1 MVEEAVKVKVKVTM
15 VEADGPELAEVEGGV
30 EGRVNGEVKVERG
43 VEVEGGAE
51 FEGGVEVEV
60 EGGAEV
66 EGGVE
71 DNRWIKV
78 VLVVTVTFST
88 AGKATQELM

>member
-1 MVEEAVKVKVKVTM
+1 MVEVAVKVKVMV

-30 EGRVNGEVKVERG
+30 KGGVSGEVKVEGG
-43 VEVEGGAE
+43 VKVK
-51 FEGGVEVEV
+51 GGVE
-60 EGGAEV
+60 A

-71 DNRWIKV
+71 DNRGIKV
-78 VLVVTVTFST
+78 VLVVTVIFST